1 VFIWNCDRTEAPEVT
16 GKEPAKEKSGLSS
29 LTESLSNV
37 FGGGES
43 KEKEK
48 PRFSMTAA
56 DLLPRI
62 RRGFGNEEKQDETVV
77 SVGWK
82 AVVRSRREKEE
93 LLR

>member
-1 VFIWNCDRTEAPEVT
+1 
-16 GKEPAKEKSGLSS
+16 
-29 LTESLSNV
+29 
-37 FGGGES
+37 
-43 KEKEK
+43 
-48 PRFSMTAA
+48 MTAA